1 MKLTIK
7 ENTHNTLLQRHEVEA
22 TLEFEKETPSNAQ
35 VAADLAKQLKTEES
49 LVVIKTIATAYAV
62 QSAAVTAV
70 AYDNPEAKAKYEVMT
85 KHLRKEEEKR
95 AKEEAERIAA
105 EKEAAEKAKAEAEA
119 AKAEEAKAE
128 ETTEDA
134 E

>member
-7 ENTHNTLLQRHEVEA
+7 ENTHNTLLQRHDVVA
-22 TLEFEKETPSNAQ
+22 ALEFDKETPSNAQ

-49 LVVIKTIATAYAV
+49 LIVVKSIATAYAV
-62 QSAAVTAV
+62 QTAVVTAV
-70 AYDNPEAKAKYEVMT
+70 AYDNAEAKAKYEVMT
-85 KHLRKEEEKR
+85 KHLR
-95 AKEEAERIAA
+95 KEEAERIAA

-119 AKAEEAKAE
+119 AKAEE
-128 ETTEDA
+128 TEDA

>member
-1 MKLTIK
+1 MRKKHLATHKLQQ
-7 ENTHNTLLQRHEVEA
+7 TLQN
-22 TLEFEKETPSNAQ
+22 S
-35 VAADLAKQLKTEES
+35 LKPKES
-49 LVVIKTIATAYAV
+49 LVVVKTIATAYAV

-70 AYDNPEAKAKYEVMT
+70 AYDNAEAKAKYEVMT

-119 AKAEEAKAE
+119 AKAEAKPE
-128 ETTEDA
+128 ETEDA

>member
-7 ENTHNTLLQRHEVEA
+7 ENTHNTLLQRHDVVA
-22 TLEFEKETPSNAQ
+22 ALEFDKETPSNAQ
-35 VAADLAKQLKTEES
+35 VTADLAKQLKTEES
-49 LVVIKTIATAYAV
+49 LVVVKSIATAYAV
-62 QSAAVTAV
+62 QTAVVTAV
-70 AYDNPEAKAKYEVMT
+70 AYENAEAKAKYEVMT

-119 AKAEEAKAE
+119 AKAEE
-128 ETTEDA
+128 TEDA

>member
-7 ENTHNTLLQRHEVEA
+7 ENTHNTLLQRHDVVA
-22 TLEFEKETPSNAQ
+22 ALEFDKETPSNAQ

-49 LVVIKTIATAYAV
+49 LIVVKSIATAYAV
-62 QSAAVTAV
+62 QTAVVTAV
-70 AYDNPEAKAKYEVMT
+70 AYDNAEAKAKYEVMT

-119 AKAEEAKAE
+119 AKAEE
-128 ETTEDA
+128 TEDA